1 MRRAH
6 ISKNKP
12 NLREEWQYSREK
24 YFRVL
29 LKGNLVSQSLGAP
42 SADAPRPAPDSH
54 TGRLWY
60 ENLYQRDP
68 RGRKNMPTLRSASV
82 SRSGE
87 IRLFLWGGVHMSK
100 CQEWQLTQVGEGRQ
114 FSSSGRCLWGG
125 CPVSQRLG
133 GISVRQPVGLRA
145 LGKCWPVRLAGVLS
159 GTGSSA
165 LLL

>member
-24 YFRVL
+24 RFRVL

-42 SADAPRPAPDSH
+42 SEGAPRPAPKSH
-54 TGRLWY
+54 TCRLWY
-60 ENLYQRDP
+60 ENVYQRDP
-68 RGRKNMPTLRSASV
+68 RGRKNIPTLRSASV
-82 SRSGE
+82 SRWVKSGFSYG
-87 IRLFLWGGVHMSK
+87 RSAHVKMPGVAGDSSRGG
-100 CQEWQLTQVGEGRQ
+100 ETLLQ
-114 FSSSGRCLWGG
+114 FWEVPLGMLSCITTSGGH
-125 CPVSQRLG
+125 QRPAACG
-133 GISVRQPVGLRA
+133 AES

-159 GTGSSA
+159 GTNSSA